1 MSKVFATVTDLSR
14 IPMPM
19 ATRTWQPVSQVQLF
33 NTMCNAVRDRGFTI
47 TSEGHQIHRK
57 KPVFI
62 SRVEI
67 TAPRLP
73 GQDAMS
79 WNIVA
84 MQSWNKTIP
93 VKFLFGGTV
102 FVCTN
107 GMIVAE
113 HIISTKHTTNV
124 WSRLEPMIYRTMD
137 LFEAEVN
144 KTYGFYEDMKSVR
157 GTHTTLCDFAVRV
170 AAKDYLPKT
179 QILDLVQEAENPS
192 FDYGTTAGSV
202 YNIHAAFTHLLKK
215 ANPLEAPA
223 RLLGFEREL
232 KDHYELAVV

>member
-1 MSKVFATVTDLSR
+1 MSKTFTTVSDLSR

-33 NTMCNAVRDRGFTI
+33 NTMCNAVRERGFTI
-47 TSEGHQIHRK
+47 TTESHQIHRK

-62 SRVEI
+62 SKVEI

-73 GQDAMS
+73 GQQEMS
-79 WNIVA
+79 WNIA
-84 MQSWNKTIP
+84 CMQSWNKTIP

-113 HIISTKHTTNV
+113 HILSTKHTTNV
-124 WSRLEPMIYRTMD
+124 WQRLEPMIAHTID
-137 LFEAEVN
+137 LFEAQVN
-144 KTYGFYEDMKSVR
+144 KTFGFYEDMKTVR
-157 GTHTTLCDFAVRV
+157 GTHSTLCDFAVRV

-179 QILDLVQEAENPS
+179 QILDLVTEAENPS
-192 FDYGTTAGSV
+192 FDYGTPAGSV

-215 ANPLEAPA
+215 ANPLEAPS

-232 KDHYELAVV
+232 KDHYELATV

>member
-1 MSKVFATVTDLSR
+1 MSKTFTTVSDLSR
-14 IPMPM
+14 IQMPA

-33 NTMCNAVRDRGFTI
+33 NSMCDAIRNRGFTI
-47 TSEGHQIHRK
+47 TTESHRIHRK

-62 SRVEI
+62 SQVEI
-67 TAPRLP
+67 EAPGLP
-73 GQDAMS
+73 GGKEMK
-79 WNIVA
+79 WNIA
-84 MQSWNKTIP
+84 GMQSWNKTVP

-102 FVCTN
+102 LVCTN
-107 GMIVAE
+107 GMVVAE
-113 HIISTKHTTNV
+113 HILKTKHTTNV
-124 WSRLEPMIYRTMD
+124 WSRLEPMIEQTID
-137 LFEAEVN
+137 LFEAQVN
-144 KTYGFYEDMKSVR
+144 KAFGFYQQMKDVR

-192 FDYGTTAGSV
+192 FDYGTNAGSV

-215 ANPLEAPA
+215 ANPLEAPS

-232 KDHYELAVV
+232 KDHYELAAV

>member
-1 MSKVFATVTDLSR
+1 M
-14 IPMPM
+14 
-19 ATRTWQPVSQVQLF
+19 
-33 NTMCNAVRDRGFTI
+33 
-47 TSEGHQIHRK
+47 HRK

-62 SRVEI
+62 SKVEI

-73 GQDAMS
+73 GQQEMS
-79 WNIVA
+79 WNIA
-84 MQSWNKTIP
+84 CMQSWNKTIP

-113 HIISTKHTTNV
+113 HILSTKHTTNV
-124 WSRLEPMIYRTMD
+124 WQRLEPMIDHTID
-137 LFEAEVN
+137 LFEAQVN
-144 KTYGFYEDMKSVR
+144 KTFGFYEDMKTVR
-157 GTHTTLCDFAVRV
+157 GTHSTLCDFAVRV

-179 QILDLVQEAENPS
+179 QILDLVTEAENPS
-192 FDYGTTAGSV
+192 FDYGTNAGSV

-215 ANPLEAPA
+215 ANPLEAPS

-232 KDHYELAVV
+232 KDHYELATV